1 MTDTDATSQP
11 GTEPAAQDAPR
22 IPPMAPTAAQ
32 TAAQTAGHAQ
42 STAQDYDEMPY
53 QSVAYAASSPDRIA
67 AVAHLFGLA
76 PPDPTTARVLE
87 LGCASGGNILPYACR
102 FPGARLLGIDLS
114 EGQVATG
121 QERIAA
127 LGLDNIEIR
136 HGDIATVELP
146 EAAFDYV
153 VLHGVWSWV
162 PEAAQEAA
170 FALARR
176 CLVPGG
182 LAYISYNT
190 FPGWN
195 MRKTVRDLTT
205 YHAGSGGTPEFRV
218 ARARWLLDKLGAM
231 PERGVYS
238 QMLKQE
244 AELNARQP
252 DSYILGEFLA
262 DHNRPVYFHE
272 FAARAQAHG
281 LAFLCEADVSSSLP
295 DMLEPET
302 ARLIRDI
309 AAGSG
314 LAAEQYMD
322 FFTGR
327 QFRRS
332 ILIKPPEDGPLNRKL
347 ALSRLADL
355 HLRSDWRRDPEAIE
369 GVERRWCHGE
379 TRRDV
384 GAGEDIVLGLLAQA
398 APGSLPIADLIR
410 EVLQRAGIRTE
421 AELGKLLS
429 TLLRLCFIQGL
440 DLTFRPAKAGR
451 ADDARPKVS
460 DLVRLEA
467 ASGQAWLSSPR
478 HRPVSIGAGHNA
490 LVSLLDGTRTRP
502 ELVALLATGIAEGR
516 ISQDGAAIGRDL
528 DAGAQAAMAER
539 IVAGVLQRLEA
550 GGVFLPPG

>member
-1 MTDTDATSQP
+1 MTDRT
-11 GTEPAAQDAPR
+11 GT
-22 IPPMAPTAAQ
+22 TAR
-32 TAAQTAGHAQ
+32 
-42 STAQDYDEMPY
+42 DYDHMPY

-76 PPDPTTARVLE
+76 PPDPSKARVLE
-87 LGCASGGNILPYACR
+87 LGCASGGNILPFAQR
-102 FPGARLLGIDLS
+102 FPESRLLGIDLS

-121 QERIAA
+121 RQRIRA
-127 LGLDNIEIR
+127 LGLDNVEIR
-136 HGDIATVELP
+136 HGDLATIDLP
-146 EAAFDYV
+146 ERSFDYL

-162 PEAAQEAA
+162 PEAAQEAV
-170 FALARR
+170 FAIARR

-182 LAYISYNT
+182 LAYVSYNT

-205 YHAGSGGTPEFRV
+205 YHAGTSGEPQLRV

-238 QMLKQE
+238 QMLKHE

-281 LAFLCEADVSSSLP
+281 LAFLCEADITSSI
-295 DMLEPET
+295 PET
-302 ARLIRDI
+302 LDAETAQLIRKI
-309 AAGSG
+309 AGGSG
-314 LAAEQYMD
+314 LAVEQYMD

-332 ILIKPPEDGPLNRKL
+332 ILINPEENGPPNRQL

-355 HLRSDWRRDPEAIE
+355 HLRSEWRRDPEAID
-369 GVERRWCHGE
+369 GLERRWCHGE

-384 GAGEDIVLGLLAQA
+384 GTGEDIVLEMLAEA
-398 APGSLPIADLIR
+398 APGSLAVADLLTQL
-410 EVLQRAGIRTE
+410 VPRAGIRTE
-421 AELGKLLS
+421 ADLGKLLS
-429 TLLRLCFIQGL
+429 MLLRLCFTPGV
-440 DLTFRPAKAGR
+440 DLTFLPAVAGR

-467 ASGQAWLSSPR
+467 TSGQGWLSSPR
-478 HRPVSIGAGHNA
+478 HCPVNAGAGNNA
-490 LVSLLDGTRTRP
+490 LVALLDGTRTHP
-502 ELVALLATGIAEGR
+502 ELVALLASGIAEGR
-516 ISQDGAAIGRDL
+516 ISQDGAPIGRDL
-528 DAGAQAAMAER
+528 DDAERTTLAER
-539 IVAGVLQRLEA
+539 IVAAVLQRLEA
-550 GGVFLPPG
+550 AGVLLPPG